1 MRAIINNMNTR
12 EELIKF
18 KQNTG
23 MNWKQLSEYY
33 GIPYRTLQ
41 DWYLGKRTMPEYLLR
56 LMVYRAEIE
65 NRLHIT
71 V

>member
-1 MRAIINNMNTR
+1 MRAVINNMNTR

-18 KQNTG
+18 KQNTS

-65 NRLHIT
+65 NRLHNS
-71 V
+71 

>member
-1 MRAIINNMNTR
+1 MRAIINNMNTK

-23 MNWKQLSEYY
+23 MNWKQLSAYY

-65 NRLHIT
+65 NRLHNS
-71 V
+71 